1 MTVTTDHPMKMTA
14 WEREAL
20 RLVLTV
26 MFNGTLAPK
35 KEMR

>member
-20 RLVLTV
+20 RLFLTI
-26 MFNGTLAPK
+26 MFNGTLAQ
-35 KEMR
+35 KEER